1 MCACTDVFELCLCAI
16 RKLMLWSVLVLVE
29 VGNMMVKFRRMVK
42 VRVGEK
48 MSPYIQVVF
57 VSPQPPP
64 D

>member
-1 MCACTDVFELCLCAI
+1 MVSFG
-16 RKLMLWSVLVLVE
+16 LVE
-29 VGNMMVKFRRMVK
+29 VGNMMVRVRRMVR
-42 VRVGEK
+42 VRIGEK